1 MDCGNRGQEEP
12 QDGEEKEKVLELVI
26 EEIKLVLDVGRLV
39 DGPCLRDRRGPC
51 RDHPPTGGG
60 GGQLLNEPK
69 ALPES
74 IIFGAPENPHRMRI
88 VQGTP

>member
-12 QDGEEKEKVLELVI
+12 QDGEEKEKELELVV
-26 EEIKLVLDVGRLV
+26 EEIELVLKTECLHV
-39 DGPCLRDRRGPC
+39 GPCLRDRRGPC
-51 RDHPPTGGG
+51 RDHSPTGG

-74 IIFGAPENPHRMRI
+74 IIFGAPENPHQMKI
-88 VQGTP
+88 FHGTP